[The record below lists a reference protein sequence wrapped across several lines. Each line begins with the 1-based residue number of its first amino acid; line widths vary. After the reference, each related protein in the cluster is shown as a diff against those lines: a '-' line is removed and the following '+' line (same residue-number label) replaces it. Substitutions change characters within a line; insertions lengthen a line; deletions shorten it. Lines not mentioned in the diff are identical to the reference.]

1 MAYNPALHNRQ
12 SIRLQGYDYS
22 QSGAYFITICTYK
35 KEKYFGEIVNAEV
48 KLNLLGQYAFHQ
60 WKMIPQ
66 RVTNVELDEFI
77 IMPNH
82 IHGIIVIRSGRGEGS
97 ENEIMDGKQR
107 LFSDPSPLLRMNE
120 ELQPNGTVPGS
131 IGAIVQNFKS
141 STSRKINA
149 MPKMKGIKLW
159 QTNYYDH
166 IIRDEEDYARI
177 VEYIRNNPQKWEQDE
192 LFDNGL

>member
-48 KLNLLGQYAFHQ
+48 KLNLVGQYALHQ

-66 RVTNVELDEFI
+66 RFENVELDEFI

-82 IHGIIVIRSGRGEGS
+82 IHGIIVIRSWGEGS
-97 ENEIMDGKQR
+97 ENRHHFPPGNA
-107 LFSDPSPLLRMNE
+107 FSDLSPLRINE
-120 ELQPNGTVPGS
+120 QLQPNGTVPGS
-131 IGAIVQNFKS
+131 IGAIVQNYKS

-149 MPKMKGIKLW
+149 MPKLKDIKLW

-192 LFDNGL
+192 LFNNGL

>member
-1 MAYNPALHNRQ
+1 MPYNPSLHNRH

-22 QSGAYFITICTYK
+22 QSGAYFITICTDK
-35 KEKYFGEIVNAEV
+35 KKNYFGEIVNGDV
-48 KLNLLGQYAFHQ
+48 KLNLEGQYAFHQ

-66 RVTNVELDEFI
+66 RFGNVEVDEFI

-97 ENEIMDGKQR
+97 DNKDLSGKQR
-107 LFSDPSPLLRMNE
+107 LLSDPSPLQAHEKIQL
-120 ELQPNGTVPGS
+120 NGTVPGS

-141 STSRKINA
+141 NISRKINA
-149 MPKMKGIKLW
+149 LPKMQGVTIW
-159 QTNYYDH
+159 QKNFYDH

-177 VEYIRNNPQKWEQDE
+177 VEYIRNNPRDWEQDE
-192 LFDNGL
+192 LFDSSL